1 MRRGRS
7 RRYRK
12 NGKRIGLAV
21 LTAAAAAVLGAG
33 AAAGRENSGP
43 GAAVESSLAAEAGQT
58 AGEEETAGWAAG
70 EEMNGQAGAAED
82 AGQAGE
88 TGEES
93 ALEASEEEKTS
104 GQGVEKETST
114 QAGASKDVSQAGET
128 AEMPQGTE
136 VSEGIFRSE
145 AEYSETYP
153 YGEFSAIHTGK
164 AVLYENRRENARG
177 ITVCV
182 NAGHGCA
189 GGERQKTYCHPDKSP
204 KVTSGTTAAGAVK
217 SSAISGGMTFQDGTA
232 EAEVTLAMA
241 LVFRD
246 RLLSEG
252 YSVLM
257 IRETDDVQ
265 LDNVARTVL
274 ANELAD
280 CHIALHWDSTAS
292 DKGSFFMS
300 VPAVD
305 SYRAMEPVASHWEE
319 HNRLGKALVGA
330 LKDGGNKIFSSGEME
345 MDLTQT
351 SFSTI
356 PSVDIELGDKASDHG
371 EETLRRLADGLTDGV
386 NRFFED
392 GKAES

>member
-12 NGKRIGLAV
+12 NGKRVGLVILA
-21 LTAAAAAVLGAG
+21 AAAAAVLGAG

-58 AGEEETAGWAAG
+58 AGEEEPAGWAAG

-88 TGEES
+88 T
-93 ALEASEEEKTS
+93 A
-104 GQGVEKETST
+104 ET
-114 QAGASKDVSQAGET
+114 
-128 AEMPQGTE
+128 PQGTE

>member
-70 EEMNGQAGAAED
+70 EEMNGQDGAAED

-246 RLLSEG
+246 RLLCEG

-257 IRETDDVQ
+257 IRETDDGQ

-305 SYRAMEPVASHWEE
+305 SSRAMEPVASHWEE

>member
-7 RRYRK
+7 RRYKK
-12 NGKRIGLAV
+12 NGKRVGLAV

-33 AAAGRENSGP
+33 AVAGRENSGP
-43 GAAVESSLAAEAGQT
+43 GAAVESSLAAEAGQM
-58 AGEEETAGWAAG
+58 AGEEEPAGWAAG
-70 EEMNGQAGAAED
+70 EEMNGQAGVADKAGTN
-82 AGQAGE
+82 GQAR
-88 TGEES
+88 
-93 ALEASEEEKTS
+93 AA
-104 GQGVEKETST
+104 
-114 QAGASKDVSQAGET
+114 KDVSQAGEMAET
-128 AEMPQGTE
+128 AETPQGTE

>member
-12 NGKRIGLAV
+12 NGRRVGLV
-21 LTAAAAAVLGAG
+21 ILAAAAAVLGAG

-58 AGEEETAGWAAG
+58 AGEEEPAGWAAG

-93 ALEASEEEKTS
+93 ALEVSEEEKTS
-104 GQGVEKETST
+104 GQGAEKETST
-114 QAGASKDVSQAGET
+114 QAGEMEET
-128 AEMPQGTE
+128 TETPQGTE